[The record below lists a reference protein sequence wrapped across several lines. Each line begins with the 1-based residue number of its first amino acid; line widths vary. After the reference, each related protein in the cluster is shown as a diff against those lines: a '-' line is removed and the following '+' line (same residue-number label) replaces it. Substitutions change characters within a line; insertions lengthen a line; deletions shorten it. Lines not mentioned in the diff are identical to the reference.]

1 MLWRDMLYVRTIQK
15 YSKKRQM
22 HRALDRRRRKS
33 TIDRDFITNERIQEE
48 RTNSQS
54 KFKKKQI
61 QKKNKN

>member
-33 TIDRDFITNERIQEE
+33 TIDRDFITNERTQEE
-48 RTNSQS
+48 RINSQI
-54 KFKKKQI
+54 KI
-61 QKKNKN
+61 